1 MKEYPYKE
9 RLLAGIIDSMLL
21 SFINSIYLLP
31 ALFFAILPLIAQIT
45 SQASTDPDL
54 VDGAGFIASLVWL
67 MMWSLI
73 IFVINTAVGG
83 FWHVYR
89 PAKHNGQTYGKE
101 WMKVKVVKIDNSE
114 LTMKSLLI
122 RYVAQLFLA
131 QAINIFMYITIFI
144 DEEKRAVYDFVSN
157 TKVVRA

>member
-1 MKEYPYKE
+1 
-9 RLLAGIIDSMLL
+9 MLI

-31 ALFFAILPLIAQIT
+31 ALFLAILPLIAQIT
-45 SQASTDPDL
+45 SQASVDPDL
-54 VDGAGFIASLVWL
+54 VDGAGFIVSFAWL

-73 IFVINTAVGG
+73 IFVINTAFGV

-122 RYVAQLFLA
+122 RYVA
-131 QAINIFMYITIFI
+131 
-144 DEEKRAVYDFVSN
+144 
-157 TKVVRA
+157 